1 MRVISTISIA
11 LLISIC
17 CINNSSAVDVT
28 TLKLGATAPAFTLPG
43 VDGKTHSLNEYADA
57 KILVIV
63 FTCNHCP
70 TAQAYEERLIQYTN
84 QYKSKGV
91 QFVMISPNDDKAV
104 RLDELGYT
112 DLNDSLED
120 MKLRAKDKN
129 FPFPYLYDGETQS
142 VTMKYGA
149 AATPHAFV
157 FDTDRKLRYRGA
169 VDNSEDPSKT
179 DKHFMT
185 DAIDALLAGNDIPLP
200 DSKPFGCSIK
210 WSDKRDSAKESLAK
224 WNQETAELETL
235 NKEQLIQLMK
245 NDSDKLRVINVW
257 ATWCAPCIEEF
268 PDLIEIH
275 RMYRKRPFELIT
287 ISGDGIE
294 KKDEV
299 LNFLN
304 EHNASTRNFIY
315 EGHDKSEMMA
325 LIDKKA
331 PGAIPHTVIVMPGG
345 EIVYRH
351 TDTIDSLEVKR
362 EIVKH
367 IGNTYYKT
375 LQ

>member
-1 MRVISTISIA
+1 MRVFPIHLTVLIITTLFISI
-11 LLISIC
+11 SH
-17 CINNSSAVDVT
+17 AVDVFP
-28 TLKLGATAPAFTLPG
+28 LELGSKAPPFSLPG
-43 VDGKTHSLNEYADA
+43 VDDKTHSLHDYADA
-57 KILVIV
+57 KIVVIV

-84 QYKSKGV
+84 NYKSKGV

-129 FPFPYLYDGETQS
+129 FPFPYLYDGEHQT

-149 AATPHAFV
+149 AATPQAYV
-157 FDTDRKLRYRGA
+157 FDENRILRYRGA
-169 VDNSEDPSKT
+169 VDNSDNPSKT

-185 DAIDALLAGNDIPLP
+185 DAIDALVDGNEVIVTET
-200 DSKPFGCSIK
+200 KPFGCSIK
-210 WSDKRDSAKESLAK
+210 WSDKRESAKESVAK
-224 WNQETAELETL
+224 WNQETAELQTI
-235 NKEQLIQLMK
+235 NKEQLTILMQ

-257 ATWCAPCIEEF
+257 ATWCAPCVEEF

-275 RMYRKRPFELIT
+275 RMYRKRPFEFIT
-287 ISGDGIE
+287 ISGDAVE
-294 KKDEV
+294 NKSAV
-299 LNFLN
+299 LQFLN
-304 EHNASTRNFIY
+304 EHNASTKNFIY

-325 LIDKKA
+325 IIDEKS
-331 PGAIPHTVIVMPGG
+331 PGAIPHTIIVMPGG
-345 EIVYRH
+345 DIVYRH
-351 TDTIDSLEVKR
+351 TNAIDPLKVKR

-367 IGNTYYKT
+367 IGNTYYKA